1 MRAVAVIGGSLAGIA
16 AARALR
22 EHGFDGRVIVVGDE
36 ERLPYDRPPLSKE
49 FLAGKVGVED
59 LALTTDADADL
70 DLDWYLGAPAVG
82 LDVRGRSVVLAS
94 GRRIEA
100 DGVVLA
106 TGARARPFPGARLAG
121 VHTLRSLD
129 DAVALREELLAGGR
143 LVVIGAGFIGAEV
156 ASTARDLGVEVT
168 VIESDPLPLGGVLGP
183 ELGAACAALHEDNGV
198 RLITGTVV
206 TGLAGADRVQGVRL
220 ASGRTE
226 PADVVVVG
234 IGALPN
240 IEWLAGSGVDYDLRG
255 VWTDAGG
262 ATNIPQVVAAGDCTF
277 SYCPYAGV
285 DLRQEHWTNAMQ
297 QPAAAVESL
306 LGRTVTAARPSAP
319 YFWSDQYG
327 ARLQFAGHR
336 LPDDAVEIVEG
347 DLDSRRFVAGY
358 RRRGELVA
366 VFAMSQ
372 PKLFGKWRRQLVAP
386 RARRTLLNPTPRTR
400 GVA

>member
-1 MRAVAVIGGSLAGIA
+1 MRTVAVIGGSLAGLA

-22 EHGFDGRVIVVGDE
+22 EHGFDGRVIVVGGE

-49 FLAGKVGVED
+49 FLAGKIGAED

-70 DLDWYLGAPAVG
+70 DLDWYLGAPATG
-82 LDVRGRSVVLAS
+82 LDVRGGSVVLAS

-129 DAVALREELLAGGR
+129 DAVALRDELLAGGR

-183 ELGAACAALHEDNGV
+183 ELGAACTALHEDNGV
-198 RLITGTVV
+198 RLITGSAV
-206 TGLAGADRVQGVRL
+206 TGLVGTDRVQGVRL
-220 ASGRTE
+220 AGGRSE

-240 IEWLAGSGVDYDLRG
+240 IEWLAGSGIDHDHRG

-277 SYCPYAGV
+277 SHCPYAGLE
-285 DLRQEHWTNAMQ
+285 LRQEHWTNALQ
-297 QPAAAVESL
+297 QPVAAVETL
-306 LGRTVTAARPSAP
+306 LGVPLATGRPPAP

-336 LPDDAVEIVEG
+336 LPDDTVEIVEG
-347 DLDSRRFVAGY
+347 EVDSRRFVAGY

-366 VFAMSQ
+366 VFAMNQ

-386 RARRTLLNPTPRTR
+386 APAELS
-400 GVA
+400 

>member
-1 MRAVAVIGGSLAGIA
+1 MRTVAVIGGSLAGIS

-22 EHGFDGRVIVVGDE
+22 EHGFDGRVIVVGGE

-49 FLAGKVGVED
+49 FLAGKIGVED

-70 DLDWYLGAPAVG
+70 DLDWHLGAPAAG

-183 ELGAACAALHEDNGV
+183 ELGAACTALHEDNGV
-198 RLITGTVV
+198 RLITGTAV
-206 TGLAGADRVQGVRL
+206 TGLVGTDRVQGVRL
-220 ASGRTE
+220 AGGRSE

-240 IEWLAGSGVDYDLRG
+240 IEWLAGSGIDHDNRG

-262 ATNIPQVVAAGDCTF
+262 ATNIPHVVAAGDCTF
-277 SYCPYAGV
+277 SHCPYAGV
-285 DLRQEHWTNAMQ
+285 ELRQEHWTNAMQ
-297 QPAAAVESL
+297 QPAAAVETL
-306 LGRTVTAARPSAP
+306 LGQTVTAARPSAP

-336 LPDDAVEIVEG
+336 LSDDAVEIVEG

-358 RRRGELVA
+358 RRRGDLVA
-366 VFAMSQ
+366 VFAMNQ

-386 RARRTLLNPTPRTR
+386 ALAELS
-400 GVA
+400 

>member
-1 MRAVAVIGGSLAGIA
+1 MRTVAVIGGSLAGIS

-22 EHGFDGRVIVVGDE
+22 EHGFDGRVIVVGGE

-49 FLAGKVGVED
+49 FLAGKIGVED

-70 DLDWYLGAPAVG
+70 DLDWHLGAPAAG

-183 ELGAACAALHEDNGV
+183 ELGAACTALHEDNGV
-198 RLITGTVV
+198 RLITGTAV
-206 TGLAGADRVQGVRL
+206 TGLVGTDRVQGVRL
-220 ASGRTE
+220 AGGRSE

-240 IEWLAGSGVDYDLRG
+240 IEWLAGSGIDHDNRG

-262 ATNIPQVVAAGDCTF
+262 ATNIPHVVAAGDCTF
-277 SYCPYAGV
+277 SHCPYAGV
-285 DLRQEHWTNAMQ
+285 ELRQEHWTNAMQ
-297 QPAAAVESL
+297 QPAASVETL

-336 LPDDAVEIVEG
+336 LSDDAVEIVEG

-358 RRRGELVA
+358 RRRGDLVA
-366 VFAMSQ
+366 VFAMNQ

-386 RARRTLLNPTPRTR
+386 ALAELS
-400 GVA
+400 

>member
-1 MRAVAVIGGSLAGIA
+1 MRTVAVIGGSLAGLG

-22 EHGFDGRVIVVGDE
+22 EHGFDGRVIVVGSE

-49 FLAGKVGVED
+49 FLAGKIGAEE

-70 DLDWYLGAPAVG
+70 DLDWYLGAPAAG

-129 DAVALREELLAGGR
+129 DAVALRDELLAGGR

-183 ELGAACAALHEDNGV
+183 ELGAACTALHEDNGV
-198 RLITGTVV
+198 RLISGTAV
-206 TGLAGADRVQGVRL
+206 TGLVGTGRVQGVRL
-220 ASGRTE
+220 AGGRSE

-240 IEWLAGSGVDYDLRG
+240 IEWLAGSGVDHDHRG

-285 DLRQEHWTNAMQ
+285 DLRQEHWTNAIQ

-306 LGRTVTAARPSAP
+306 LGLPVAAARPSAP

-336 LPDDAVEIVEG
+336 GPDDAVEIVEG
-347 DLDSRRFVAGY
+347 DLGSRRFVAGY

-366 VFAMSQ
+366 VFAMNQ

-386 RARRTLLNPTPRTR
+386 ALAELS
-400 GVA
+400 

>member
-1 MRAVAVIGGSLAGIA
+1 MRTVAVIGGSLAGLA

-22 EHGFDGRVIVVGDE
+22 EHGFDGRVVVVGGE

-49 FLAGKVGVED
+49 FLAGKIGAED

-70 DLDWYLGAPAVG
+70 DLDWYLGAPAAG
-82 LDVRGRSVVLAS
+82 LDVRGRSVLLAS

-129 DAVALREELLAGGR
+129 DAVALRDELLAGGR

-156 ASTARDLGVEVT
+156 ASTARDLGVDVT

-183 ELGAACAALHEDNGV
+183 ELGAACTALHEDNGV
-198 RLITGTVV
+198 RLITGTAV
-206 TGLAGADRVQGVRL
+206 TGLVGTDRVQGVRL
-220 ASGRTE
+220 AGGRSE

-240 IEWLAGSGVDYDLRG
+240 IEWLAGSGIDHDHRG

-277 SYCPYAGV
+277 SHCPYAGV
-285 DLRQEHWTNAMQ
+285 ELRQEHWTNAMQ
-297 QPAAAVESL
+297 QPAAAVETL

-336 LPDDAVEIVEG
+336 LPDDAVEFVEG

-366 VFAMSQ
+366 VFAMNQ

-386 RARRTLLNPTPRTR
+386 ALAELS
-400 GVA
+400 

>member
-1 MRAVAVIGGSLAGIA
+1 MRTVAVIGGSLAGLA

-22 EHGFDGRVIVVGDE
+22 EHGFDGRVVVVGGED
-36 ERLPYDRPPLSKE
+36 RLPYDRPPLSKE
-49 FLAGKVGVED
+49 FLAGKIGVED

-70 DLDWYLGAPAVG
+70 DLDWYLGAPAAG

-106 TGARARPFPGARLAG
+106 TGARARPFPGTRLAG

-129 DAVALREELLAGGR
+129 DAVALRDELLAGGR

-183 ELGAACAALHEDNGV
+183 ELGAACTALHEDNGV
-198 RLITGTVV
+198 RLITGSAV
-206 TGLAGADRVQGVRL
+206 TGLVGTDRVQGVRL
-220 ASGRTE
+220 AGDRSE

-240 IEWLAGSGVDYDLRG
+240 IEWLAGSGIDHDHRG

-277 SYCPYAGV
+277 SHCPYAGV
-285 DLRQEHWTNAMQ
+285 ELRQEHWTNAMQ
-297 QPAAAVESL
+297 QPAAAVATL
-306 LGRTVTAARPSAP
+306 LGLTVTAARPPAP

-366 VFAMSQ
+366 VFAMNQ

-386 RARRTLLNPTPRTR
+386 ALAELS
-400 GVA
+400 

>member
-1 MRAVAVIGGSLAGIA
+1 MRTVAVIGGSLAGLA

-22 EHGFDGRVIVVGDE
+22 EHGFEGRVVVVGGE

-49 FLAGKVGVED
+49 FLAGKIGLED

-70 DLDWYLGAPAVG
+70 DLDWCLGASATG
-82 LDVRGRSVVLAS
+82 LDVRHRSVVLAS

-129 DAVALREELLAGGR
+129 DAVALRDELLAGGR

-183 ELGAACAALHEDNGV
+183 ELAVACTALHEDNGV
-198 RLITGTVV
+198 RLITGTAV
-206 TGLAGADRVQGVRL
+206 TGLAGTDRVEGVRL
-220 ASGRTE
+220 AGGRSE

-240 IEWLAGSGVDYDLRG
+240 IEWLAGSGIDHGPRG
-255 VWTDAGG
+255 VRTDAGG

-277 SYCPYAGV
+277 SRCRYAGV
-285 DLRQEHWTNAMQ
+285 ELRQEHWTNAMQ
-297 QPAAAVESL
+297 QPAAAVATL
-306 LGRTVTAARPSAP
+306 LGRPVATAPPPAP

-347 DLDSRRFVAGY
+347 DLESRRFVAGY

-366 VFAMSQ
+366 VFAMNQ

-386 RARRTLLNPTPRTR
+386 ALAGLP
-400 GVA
+400 